1 MQQVE
6 TKREVRQSLSWI
18 GQAVSGLLLIVIVL
32 LHMLLH
38 HFQAG
43 GLLSAD
49 EVIRQVSNPA
59 LSILEISFVVVV
71 TYHALVGIRAV
82 IFDLSLSDS
91 ARRTVSR
98 LITIVGIVT
107 VVYGVIIA
115 VLIRSQTPV

>member
-1 MQQVE
+1 MQQIE

-18 GQAVSGLLLIVIVL
+18 GQAVSGLLLIAIVL

-43 GLLSAD
+43 GLLSAG

-59 LSILEISFVVVV
+59 SLILEISFVVVV

-82 IFDLSLSDS
+82 IFDLNLSDG
-91 ARRTVSR
+91 ARRTISR
-98 LITIVGIVT
+98 LVTIVGVIT
-107 VVYGVIIA
+107 VVYGLVIAI
-115 VLIRSQTPV
+115 LIRSQTPV